1 MIRCHPKMSKAGLTT
16 KKKRPTMSVAFGGSG
31 WIREPRTENS
41 PPGCFSPAPGPG
53 RAVLISPAHATSK
66 NPLPGCGK
74 RGPRENLR
82 SKISWGSEEQQCK
95 RAMNF
100 FVKIFVKRCDACDEL
115 VGAGGFEPPK
125 QLCNRFTVC
134 PHWPLGNTPTCFR
147 AQSSAYLL

>member
-1 MIRCHPKMSKAGLTT
+1 MIRCHPKMSKPASQQRKSDRQCRSLLVGAGGFASRAL
-16 KKKRPTMSVAFGGSG
+16 K
-31 WIREPRTENS
+31 NS

-100 FVKIFVKRCDACDEL
+100 CKKIRRKRCDACDEL